1 MVITSNSSVLPPAA
15 DFGQYD
21 GADDDARL
29 HSAES
34 EGEVKASLEAEG
46 GKQNEPDKAEEE
58 GGDKGAQDD
67 SKTAVASQ
75 PPATAS
81 TEPPVGKRPRS
92 EDELG
97 SDLDDTDS
105 EAEKGEEDDSTSD
118 LTLCLYE
125 KISRVRTRWRAVLR
139 GGIVHING
147 ADYCFGRANTD
158 FDW

>member
-1 MVITSNSSVLPPAA
+1 MVITSNSSVLPPPA

-29 HSAES
+29 QTKAEDEAKQVEATTGD
-34 EGEVKASLEAEG
+34 EGEEE
-46 GKQNEPDKAEEE
+46 EDDKAVRTTP
-58 GGDKGAQDD
+58 AQP
-67 SKTAVASQ
+67 SA
-75 PPATAS
+75 PA
-81 TEPPVGKRPRS
+81 EPPTGKRPRS

>member
-1 MVITSNSSVLPPAA
+1 MVVTSNSSVLPPA

-29 HSAES
+29 QDAGDET
-34 EGEVKASLEAEG
+34 
-46 GKQNEPDKAEEE
+46 KQPDEQGEE
-58 GGDKGAQDD
+58 GGEESTDKEAQN
-67 SKTAVASQ
+67 SKVALSSQ
-75 PPATAS
+75 PSATAS
-81 TEPPVGKRPRS
+81 AEPPVGKRPRS